1 MPGASEED
9 DYPGHS
15 GIGDDTPEK
24 RLNSTWAQ
32 FPPGGLDLAPGLC
45 SAGNLVSQGYA
56 DGVSMGGRIEAT
68 PSSGSPRFVVMA
80 NQDPGTTGFPGTPLS
95 EGEPTE
101 HAFYYVRVLE
111 SPTCRWSQR
120 LCLDAGVDC
129 ALGVPAG
136 FEACCG
142 GSVPETIQERAISSP
157 IWVRPVPEPNFL
169 VGLWIGGVVLLTKRR
184 TALIR
189 PIGSVA
195 RTEGFGPR
203 TPSPIC
209 CQEPD

>member
-56 DGVSMGGRIEAT
+56 DGVSMGG
-68 PSSGSPRFVVMA
+68 
-80 NQDPGTTGFPGTPLS
+80 
-95 EGEPTE
+95 
-101 HAFYYVRVLE
+101 
-111 SPTCRWSQR
+111 
-120 LCLDAGVDC
+120 
-129 ALGVPAG
+129 PAG

-142 GSVPETIQERAISSP
+142 GIVPETIQERAISSP